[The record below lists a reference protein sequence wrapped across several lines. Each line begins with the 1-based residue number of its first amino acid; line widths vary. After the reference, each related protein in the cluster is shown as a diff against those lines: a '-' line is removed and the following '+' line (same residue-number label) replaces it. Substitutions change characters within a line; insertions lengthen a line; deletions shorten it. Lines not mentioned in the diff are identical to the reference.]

1 MIRRPPRST
10 LFPYTTLFR
19 SGQYFFPQ
27 RGSRF
32 EALQDVRLEEDHS
45 GSTEP
50 VERRPIPGDFDDVE
64 SLLAV
69 CAESVGEEVEE
80 EAGVFRHPREEVVVF
95 PEKMDPPRCDAG
107 QE

>member
-1 MIRRPPRST
+1 VRY
-10 LFPYTTLFR
+10 FV
-19 SGQYFFPQ
+19 GQYFFPQ

-80 EAGVFRHPREEVVVF
+80 EAGVFAILERRSSSSRRRWTRTGVMPARNSRVW
-95 PEKMDPPRCDAG
+95 
-107 QE
+107 